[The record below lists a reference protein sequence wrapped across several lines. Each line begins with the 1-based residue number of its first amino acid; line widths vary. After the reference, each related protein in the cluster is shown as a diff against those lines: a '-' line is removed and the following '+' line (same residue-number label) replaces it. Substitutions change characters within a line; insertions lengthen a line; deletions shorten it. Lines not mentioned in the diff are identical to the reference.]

1 MFMSQANSWGLSMP
15 WYFICVLYEKGMI
28 LSEKYFTL
36 DIGIAWKVF
45 PLIDR

>member
-1 MFMSQANSWGLSMP
+1 MFMPQANSWELSMP
-15 WYFICVLYEKGMI
+15 LYFICVLYEKGVI

-36 DIGIAWKVF
+36 DIGIARKVF